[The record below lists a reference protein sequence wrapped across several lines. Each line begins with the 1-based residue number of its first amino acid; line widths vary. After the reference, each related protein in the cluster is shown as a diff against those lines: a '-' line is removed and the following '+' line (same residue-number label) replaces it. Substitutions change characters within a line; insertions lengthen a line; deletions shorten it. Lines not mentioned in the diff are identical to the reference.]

1 MTAML
6 QPEILFEDQD
16 LLAIAKPYGVVVNRA
31 ETVHEQ
37 TVQDWMDER
46 LKNEAEHWPEWQSL
60 LPADFS
66 PEYGSPEEIFAQRMG
81 IVHRLDRDTS
91 GVLLLAK
98 NPGSLVNLLA
108 QFRTR
113 QVQKRY
119 QCLAHGKFTDVSGIV
134 NAPLGRLPGNRKLFG
149 VVADGR
155 EAVTEYRVERYF
167 AALKSTDPALLLRP
181 AEIKQAERIY
191 QGFSLVSCWPK
202 TGRTHQIRVHMKH
215 LQHPLVGDAQYGGKK
230 RAKLDQLWCPR
241 QFLHALELTVTH
253 PRDGQRLTLQA
264 PLSPD
269 LQAVLGR
276 VE

>member
-253 PRDGQRLTLQA
+253 PRDGQQLTLQA

>member
-181 AEIKQAERIY
+181 AELKQAERIY